1 MKKRLSVILLFCATI
16 IWGFAFIAQKQAS
29 SLSPFTVG
37 ALRSLLAAV
46 FIFAIIPLIDRL
58 MGSRRKYPFDFTPR
72 ELVGGLI
79 IGSIMAVATTFQQ
92 YGIIGTD
99 AGKTAFITGLYV
111 VFVPIMSTFV
121 GKNPSLSSIISIPIA
136 VSGFYLL
143 CIKPNTPIEISDVLV
158 LICAIL
164 FALHIMTV
172 DHFSP
177 GCDGVRMSFVQF
189 TVAFLINTILALIF
203 EGGVDV
209 AGGIKALPSLI
220 FLGIFSS
227 GIAYTLQ
234 IVGQKDADP
243 TVASLILSME
253 SLFGVIGAAIFLGES
268 MSIRE
273 YIGCG
278 ILLIAVILAQV
289 DLTSIINKL
298 REQRNGNGKSC

>member
-29 SLSPFTVG
+29 TLSPFTVG
-37 ALRSLLAAV
+37 ALRSLLAAL
-46 FIFAIIPLIDRL
+46 FIFAILPLTDRL
-58 MGSRRKYPFDFTPR
+58 TKNGRKFPFDFTR
-72 ELVGGLI
+72 KELVGGLL

-121 GKNPSLSSIISIPIA
+121 GKKPSLSSIISIPIA
-136 VSGFYLL
+136 ICGFYLL

-177 GCDGVRMSFVQF
+177 SCDGVRMSFVQF
-189 TVAFLINTILALIF
+189 AVAFLINTILAFIIDG
-203 EGGVDV
+203 EVDV
-209 AGGIKALPSLI
+209 ADGIKALPSLI

-253 SLFGVIGAAIFLGES
+253 SLFGVIGSAIFLGER

-278 ILLIAVILAQV
+278 ILLVALVLAQV
-289 DLTSIINKL
+289 DLMPIIKRFRN
-298 REQRNGNGKSC
+298 ERNGYNNE